1 MDTNG
6 VMLSFLFGVGVML
19 LVGFI
24 VITILKF
31 NGIYKFQR
39 RLVILLL
46 LWILVYGVFIF
57 WWDPLSHEFWMQI
70 LPPIWLFLFLGFE
83 EWHFKKLSCKLVL
96 PVALLCLLVCVNFV
110 GDVLP
115 NNNIKNN
122 GNYQLVHK
130 LHEQGLSSGDLILIY
145 GFVPI
150 ENYYQLYFSS
160 RPQVTSLYR
169 APSSMGTTKQ
179 AVFEHFSAVIE
190 STLDAGGRVLVSE
203 SEINPS
209 VRESL
214 AMFGERG
221 TVKVAEHPEFYAQYQ
236 DRLVRSFSYEWRKQ
250 EVWMF
255 ELTPVPEEGKERT
268 GTREPSFTLNKR

>member
-1 MDTNG
+1 M
-6 VMLSFLFGVGVML
+6 
-19 LVGFI
+19 
-24 VITILKF
+24 
-31 NGIYKFQR
+31 
-39 RLVILLL
+39 
-46 LWILVYGVFIF
+46 
-57 WWDPLSHEFWMQI
+57 
-70 LPPIWLFLFLGFE
+70 
-83 EWHFKKLSCKLVL
+83 L

-122 GNYQLVHK
+122 ENYQLVHK
-130 LHEQGLSSGDLILIY
+130 LHEQGLSSGGLILIY

-160 RPQVTSLYR
+160 RPQVTSLHK
-169 APSSMGTTKQ
+169 APSSVGTTKQ
-179 AVFEHFSAVIE
+179 PVFEHFSAVIE

-214 AMFGERG
+214 AMFGEHG
-221 TVKVAEHPEFYAQYQ
+221 AVKVAEHPEFYAQYQ
-236 DRLVRSFSYEWRKQ
+236 SRLVRLFSYEWRKQ

-255 ELTPVPEEGKERT
+255 ELTPVPKEGKERT